1 MMKNVVI
8 CLALALVGCNK
19 KADKPADKPATTE
32 TGSAAAGSAGSA
44 MAGSA
49 AAAGSAEAGSA
60 AAGSAAA
67 ATPDANADHITV
79 FSHHKEPKPIDPVKL
94 TFEKYTVTKADFD
107 PAKVEG
113 GKATI
118 EIDLSSFKTDSDKR
132 DAHVKS
138 PAFLDVGKFATA
150 TVDIDNVKKKEGQTY
165 TADAKVTVHG
175 QTKTFPVT
183 FDVIESAPDH
193 IKIKGTQDFS
203 RLDFGVGTDT
213 ATDKEQQV
221 ANDLKVEIV
230 LTLTKK

>member
-8 CLALALVGCNK
+8 CLALALVACNK
-19 KADKPADKPATTE
+19 KADKPADKPATGSAQTM
-32 TGSAAAGSAGSA
+32 GSAAAGSA
-44 MAGSA
+44 M
-49 AAAGSAEAGSA
+49 AGSAEAGSA
-60 AAGSAAA
+60 AMAGSAAA
-67 ATPDANADHITV
+67 PAPDANADHITV

-107 PAKVEG
+107 PKKIEG

-132 DAHVKS
+132 DGHVKS
-138 PAFLDVGKFATA
+138 PAYLDVGKFATA
-150 TVDIDNVKKKEGQTY
+150 TVDIDNVKKKDGQTY
-165 TADAKVTVHG
+165 TADAKVSVHG
-175 QTKTFPVT
+175 QSKTYPVT
-183 FDVIESAPDH
+183 FDVLEAADDH

-221 ANDLKVEIV
+221 ANDLKIEMV